1 MIIRIN
7 NVDYDEIK
15 PPVFAP
21 ETDVIGKTIPINRFT
36 VDIKSSTA
44 ILPNDFAYM
53 LDGSANTWAFYW
65 ITDSYFIETGW
76 QRIVCQSTMV
86 LLDRCVMPAKM
97 YDGTETFADVIGEI
111 FDSIQTAFPGM
122 TVVTVDSSFTSTSIS
137 GYAPEQTARE
147 RLLLVLFCARAYV
160 KSFFNQ
166 YVEILPVDR
175 TEILI
180 PADKTFYKPQIEV
193 NDYVTEVRIKAYTY
207 TLTTTDP
214 ARTDQYVKIG
224 NDVYIQTEQEYALQN
239 PSVPVTVAENVV
251 TMYKNTLVNQS
262 NVQAIL
268 ADLAAYYFNRYT
280 VSADVLD
287 DGEYL
292 PGDRVVV
299 SNNEYLISGYIKSAN
314 FKFGHSARASLKIQA
329 ANAIEADT
337 LTVVYLCNTDELGR
351 KEYLLPIGYAYSIS
365 NPYLD
370 LMPDA
375 VRRIY
380 RPVNEYATGTV
391 VSGGVTDNEQYE
403 IAVEAEE
410 REVLLLIVSS
420 ATESDSVV
428 TIV

>member
-7 NVDYDEIK
+7 NVDYSEIK
-15 PPVFAP
+15 NITFAP

-36 VDIKSSTA
+36 VEVKSSTP
-44 ILPNDFAYM
+44 IQPNDFAYL
-53 LDGSANTWAFYW
+53 LDGSADTWAFYW

-76 QRIVCQSTMV
+76 QKIVCQSTMV

-97 YDGTETFADVIGEI
+97 YDGTDTFADVIGEI
-111 FDSIQTAFPGM
+111 FDSVQTAFPSM
-122 TVVTVDSSFTSTSIS
+122 TVVTVDSSLASTVIS
-137 GYAPEQTARE
+137 GYAPEQNARE

-166 YVEILPVDR
+166 YVEILPVDS
-175 TEILI
+175 TETMV
-180 PADKTFYKPQIEV
+180 PAEKTFYKPKIEV
-193 NDYVTEVRIKAYTY
+193 NDYITELRIKAYTY
-207 TLTTTDP
+207 TLTQTDP
-214 ARTDQYVKIG
+214 ARTDKYVKIG

-239 PSVPVTVAENVV
+239 PSVPVTVADNVV
-251 TMYKNTLVNQS
+251 TLYKNTLVNQS

-268 ADLAAYYFNRYT
+268 NDLAAYYFNRYT
-280 VSADVLD
+280 VSADVID
-287 DGEYL
+287 DREFL
-292 PGDRVVV
+292 PGDRVIV

-314 FKFGHSARASLKIQA
+314 FKFGQHARASLKIQA
-329 ANAIEADT
+329 ANAVEADT
-337 LTVVYLCNTDELGR
+337 LAVVYLCGVDELGR
-351 KEYLLPIGYAYSIS
+351 KEYLLPIGYTYSIQ

-380 RPVNEYATGTV
+380 RPVNEYASGTV

-403 IAVEAEE
+403 VAVEAED